1 VSRLIHLNGAPGIG
15 KTTLARRYVVE
26 HPGVLLCD
34 IDVIRTTIGG
44 WQVDDDAAGRARTA
58 ALGLITGYLTTGHDV
73 VLPQLCARDE
83 QLSRFAAAAHG
94 AGAEHVHVILT
105 ADPGTIVQRFRARAR
120 AADDEWTAYATA
132 YWDREGGDEAIRTWT
147 ARLDAF
153 PALRVASTDPD
164 TTYQALLTVLETR

>member
-15 KTTLARRYVVE
+15 KTTLARRYVTE

-34 IDVIRTTIGG
+34 IDEIRTWIGS

-73 VLPQLCARDE
+73 VLPQLCAREE
-83 QLSRFAAAAHG
+83 QLSRFVAAAHD

-105 ADPGTIVQRFRARAR
+105 AEPELIVRRFRARAL
-120 AADDEWTAYATA
+120 AADDEWTAYVTA
-132 YWDREGGDEAIRTWT
+132 DWEQEGGDEEIRTWT

-164 TTYQALLTVLETR
+164 TTYRALLDVLETA

>member
-1 VSRLIHLNGAPGIG
+1 MNRLIHLNGAPGIG
-15 KTTLARRYVVE
+15 KTTLARRYVDE
-26 HPGVLLCD
+26 HPGVLMCD
-34 IDVIRTTIGG
+34 IDAIRTAIGG

-73 VLPQLCARDE
+73 VLPQLCAREE
-83 QLSRFAAAAHG
+83 QLSRFAVAAHD

-105 ADPGTIVQRFRARAR
+105 ADPGTIVKRFRDRAHESR
-120 AADDEWTAYATA
+120 DEWTTYATA
-132 YWDREGGDEAIRTWT
+132 YWDQEGGDEAIRRWT

-164 TTYQALLTVLETR
+164 TTYQALLAVLETG